1 MISWHDIVM
10 HDNIMTTRWWY
21 RATTTYICRFHA
33 MIHHIADIIAWH
45 LICQYHGMTTTLIS
59 WHDITDDIL
68 AISWQYHNDI
78 MVLTT
83 ITITMIL
90 RYATWDTKIGY
101 QKIPDTM
108 QQNRMTHTQINR
120 QLNQRVDPKWV
131 SKWKLI
137 SILIASADFPM
148 QASWWR
154 KKLM

>member
-21 RATTTYICRFHA
+21 RATTTYIWWYR
-33 MIHHIADIIAWH
+33 H

-137 SILIASADFPM
+137 SILIASADFPIR
-148 QASWWR
+148 ASWRR

>member
-1 MISWHDIVM
+1 MISIEGTTINNQLYKFDNDIWKIKKTLQWYHGM
-10 HDNIMTTRWWY
+10 TSWCMTTSWQLDDDIAN

-78 MVLTT
+78 MYYDPLV
-83 ITITMIL
+83 
-90 RYATWDTKIGY
+90 RDTKIGY

-108 QQNRMTHTQINR
+108 QQIKQIDR
-120 QLNQRVDPKWV
+120 
-131 SKWKLI
+131 
-137 SILIASADFPM
+137 
-148 QASWWR
+148 
-154 KKLM
+154 